1 MISSPARGETGR
13 WRQVSDGEMRR
24 EKTEV
29 GEADNGEELN
39 GEAEEIRVRIMKGQ
53 KAERGYYEEISWSEK
68 TPQKTE
74 DLINP
79 VIKAWILPL
88 QRKYFSP
95 F

>member
-29 GEADNGEELN
+29 GEADNGEELS

-68 TPQKTE
+68 TPPK
-74 DLINP
+74 NRRP
-79 VIKAWILPL
+79 YKPS
-88 QRKYFSP
+88 Y
-95 F
+95 